1 MVKLIDLKIL
11 WKNHTISYTIKQE
24 ASALKA
30 SGYMNWNH
38 NGKYLLQI
46 FLEKGNNPNPDSSVV
61 WVPFLHVLRDIQVAK
76 VTVIKM
82 ANIVPALIDFV
93 L

>member
-1 MVKLIDLKIL
+1 
-11 WKNHTISYTIKQE
+11 
-24 ASALKA
+24 
-30 SGYMNWNH
+30 MNWNH